1 MSDVIINSEN
11 QEESKPEILDNQ
23 LVKEY
28 ATMVCGEVIL
38 PDGVG
43 ELLLDGRR
51 FIVVQEQLLFVEIG
65 EDGGANRYFITKI
78 LPEQNYS
85 AEHYAQLPE
94 DSPFQLI
101 NSKLIY
107 MPSPFVIHQKVIG
120 NLHFELALFL
130 KKNKT
135 VEIGDVFLSPLDVHF
150 DKDNVYQPDLLF
162 VSVARKD
169 IVQNH
174 IKGAPDWVVEILSK
188 STADVDK
195 TQKMAIYGQYN
206 VLEYWLI
213 HPEEQWIEVYVNESQ
228 TMKLQQKIVQKGRI
242 VSTAIK
248 GFSLEVSD
256 IFV

>member
-94 DSPFQLI
+94 NSPFQLI

-107 MPSPFVIHQKVIG
+107 MPSPFDIHQKIAFKLTLSVG
-120 NLHFELALFL
+120 AYVEKNNLGAFRFA
-130 KKNKT
+130 
-135 VEIGDVFLSPLDVHF
+135 PLDVHF

-228 TMKLQQKIVQKGRI
+228 RMKLQQKIVQKGTI
-242 VSTAIK
+242 ISTAIK
-248 GFSLEVSD
+248 GFSLEVAD